1 MGYIII
7 KSSKTNDKCKIDKF
21 FHNSPG
27 AAMCL
32 GTPHFMGFL
41 HAAGVLSFSGVKTK
55 TDQTSGSLPLI

>member
-32 GTPHFMGFL
+32 GTPHFMSFL
-41 HAAGVLSFSGVKTK
+41 HAACVLILFHC
-55 TDQTSGSLPLI
+55 